1 MSRPAWRFV
10 LCLTLGINTLGT
22 AFAADPLPKV
32 VDARLKIELFAENP
46 QIVTP
51 TGIDIDSQGRIWAI
65 ESNTHFPPEGYQGHS
80 TDRLLVLQDANGDGR
95 AEEPTVFADGFRHA
109 MSVAV
114 RPVWFPIVVRKTD
127 KGETLAP
134 RLSVFVATRREIML
148 LHDDD
153 GDLKADRRE
162 QLVHLDT
169 TGDYPHNGLAGI
181 SFDALGWMFFG
192 FGENLG
198 ADYKI
203 IGADGQTLSGGNEG
217 GNIYRCR
224 LDGTQLTHWATGF
237 WNPHATC
244 VDAYGRLFAVDNDP
258 DSRPPCRLLHI
269 IPGGD
274 YGYRFRNGRK
284 GLHPFTAW
292 NGEIPGT
299 LPMVAG
305 TGEAPSGIVA
315 YESDGFPADYRGNLL
330 VGSWGDHRI
339 DRFRLRAKG
348 TSFTSLAEPIV
359 MGNENFRPVGLAV
372 APDGSLYFTDWVLR
386 EYKLHS
392 RGRIWRLSA
401 IDRTNAPVVTLQTV
415 KAASTVDLYGHL
427 SSPVGP
433 VRRMAAYLLS
443 RSDDGLDLLVS
454 QIVDRS
460 QSSQSRLE
468 AFWACANVALQ
479 PQPPTKLLLALRS
492 LVAVRS
498 LAGSDGGGRTFGG
511 PRGSSEEVGA
521 AALWLSSDPSL
532 RRNPVLTNLLNVAP
546 SSEFQFGP
554 SSQDR
559 PVSLARLAASIN
571 NAIRPDDIFP
581 ARSATES
588 RFASPQP
595 TLSDPFVLSLTI
607 ERVAKVNSLEQFRK
621 WWEAWQTPVEAP
633 SNRGG
638 YPPSF
643 QNSGRD
649 SQRAGPAGSDERPG
663 RFAPVSRQVQTMQA
677 EQMRHARTAL
687 VLAARRRFPTE
698 TALLKTFLADS
709 EPLVKRLAVQWI
721 AELQLKDLRKDV
733 EALLG
738 SESLDSDLFLT
749 TLAALEML
757 DGVSPVDFDKT
768 PASKYVLPLVM
779 KDGPATVRKLALRL
793 VSPVDPALTPEL
805 FEQLLASKDGD
816 LRLEAI
822 RTLQLSTLATAPEL
836 LQSIVKDAQQPL
848 INQAEAAAGLAVAA
862 KTSTADSPLRKMLD
876 TLVLGDNPTLRI
888 EALRALRGTAGTN
901 PSSAIPQLA
910 EKLKP
915 TYPSS
920 TAPADRELADQLRLA
935 WAETK
940 PSLPL
945 DFTLLNRPTT
955 IPAWYEMAGVSLPRE
970 AFGAAADFSR
980 GRRSSDSTPAM
991 TDAAAG
997 RRTFFHINSAGCA
1010 KCHTIDGRGG
1020 KIGPDLTNIART
1032 MDRTK
1037 LAQSI
1042 LEPSR
1047 EMSPQFVAWTFELK
1061 SGRVLTG
1068 LILSEE
1074 SEKLKIGTADGQ
1086 VHDLTLNDIETRTP
1100 QSASLMPEKLID
1112 QLTMQEFLD
1121 LLAFLETLK

>member
-10 LCLTLGINTLGT
+10 LCLTIGISTLGP

-95 AEEPTVFADGFRHA
+95 TEEPTVFADGFRHA

-134 RLSVFVATRREIML
+134 RLSVFVATRREILL

-339 DRFRLRAKG
+339 DRFRLQPKG
-348 TSFTSLAEPIV
+348 ASFTSLGEPIV
-359 MGNENFRPVGLAV
+359 IGSENFRPVGLAV

-392 RGRIWRLSA
+392 KGRIWRVSSIQPKASPIVLLE
-401 IDRTNAPVVTLQTV
+401 TLRQ
-415 KAASTVDLYGHL
+415 ASTVDLFGQL

-433 VRRMAAYLLS
+433 VRRMAAYLLGQ
-443 RSDDGLDLLVS
+443 SDDGMELLVS
-454 QIVDRS
+454 LIVDRTLS
-460 QSSQSRLE
+460 TRARIE
-468 AFWACANVALQ
+468 AFWTAGNLAMRS
-479 PQPPTKLLLALRS
+479 QPPTKLLLAIRS
-492 LVAVRS
+492 LLAARS
-498 LAGSDGGGRTFGG
+498 LAGAANNQFGLYDDITTAG
-511 PRGSSEEVGA
+511 
-521 AALWLSSDPSL
+521 LWLAGDAAC
-532 RRNPVLTNLLNVAP
+532 RHNPLLDELIKLNARPEGRFARTN
-546 SSEFQFGP
+546 E
-554 SSQDR
+554 DR
-559 PVSLARLAASIN
+559 GLSLARLAGTLHEPLGADEILPS
-571 NAIRPDDIFP
+571 RTFVP
-581 ARSATES
+581 AMPLEMQ
-588 RFASPQP
+588 SPI
-595 TLSDPFVLSLTI
+595 SDPFVFSLTVQ
-607 ERVAKVNSLEQFRK
+607 RLSQVNNLQQFRQ
-621 WWEAWQTPVEAP
+621 WWEAWQTPAGLP
-633 SNRGG
+633 
-638 YPPSF
+638 
-643 QNSGRD
+643 D
-649 SQRAGPAGSDERPG
+649 SSRVAASD
-663 RFAPVSRQVQTMQA
+663 ASRLSQQTQA
-677 EQMRHARTAL
+677 VRKEQMRYARTAL
-687 VLAARRRFPTE
+687 VLAARRKFPRE
-698 TALLKTFLADS
+698 TTLLQTFLKDS
-709 EPLVKRLAVQWI
+709 ELLVQRLAVQWV
-721 AELQLKDLRKDV
+721 AEEKLKELRSDV
-733 EALLG
+733 EAVLQKG
-738 SESLDSDLFLT
+738 TLDSDLFLT

-757 DGVSPVDFDKT
+757 DGISPVDFDKT
-768 PASKYVLPLVM
+768 PASTYVLPLVT
-779 KDGPATVRKLALRL
+779 KDAPASVRKLALRL
-793 VSPVDPALTPEL
+793 VSPSDPALNL
-805 FEQLLASKDGD
+805 SLYKKLLADADAS

-822 RTLQLSTLATAPEL
+822 RTLQLSPLPAAVEL
-836 LQSIVKDAQQPL
+836 LQSI
-848 INQAEAAAGLAVAA
+848 AEGSEQSQSMRVEAVAGLAQAA
-862 KTSTADSPLRKMLD
+862 KSSAADSPLRLLLD
-876 TLVLGDNPTLRI
+876 KFVLGDDTAMRT
-888 EALRALRGTAGTN
+888 EALRALRGTAVTS
-901 PSSAIPQLA
+901 PSKAVPQLA
-910 EKLKP
+910 EQLRATAKRP
-915 TYPSS
+915 ASS
-920 TAPADRELADQLRLA
+920 NRELLEQLRLA
-935 WAETK
+935 WGGGQ
-940 PSLPL
+940 PDLML
-945 DFTLLNRPTT
+945 DYGPVFRPVNLEG
-955 IPAWYEMAGVSLPRE
+955 WYSIASV
-970 AFGAAADFSR
+970 AAANAR
-980 GRRSSDSTPAM
+980 LGRPSAVSVGIQVPN
-991 TDAAAG
+991 TDDADAG